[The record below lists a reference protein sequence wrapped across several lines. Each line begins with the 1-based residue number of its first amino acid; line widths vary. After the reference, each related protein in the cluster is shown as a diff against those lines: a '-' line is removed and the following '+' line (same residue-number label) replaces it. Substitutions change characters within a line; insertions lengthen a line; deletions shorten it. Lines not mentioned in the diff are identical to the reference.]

1 MAKKSKNE
9 ERKAKIEQLRR
20 EQQRKERRRSMAILG
35 ACGVVVVA
43 LLGAALIPYI
53 KRLARGRQAQEH
65 RADQARR
72 LRGVRGLLADQDR
85 RPLREAGST
94 SRRRPRSITTTAP
107 PAFGKH
113 WGNFLTGSEIRHVL
127 HRRRTVPRSSGSCTA
142 SSTGT
147 RSSGTTT
154 RSTRAAATT
163 RRSDQIATK
172 LGTDSY
178 VMVAPWTKKDG
189 ASFPSGKHIAFTHWT
204 GPQTAA
210 GHLGVLQ
217 QGQWAGRR
225 RRSPTTYPKEN
236 SPEPGAA

>member
-1 MAKKSKNE
+1 MAKSKNV

-43 LLGAALIPYI
+43 LLAAALIPYI
-53 KRLARGRQAQEH
+53 SN
-65 RADQARR
+65 
-72 LRGVRGLLADQDR
+72 
-85 RPLREAGST
+85 LREDDKLKSTALNKLGVSEASAGCSPIKKET
-94 SRRRPRSITTTAP
+94 AEGSGQHITPPTPIHYDAAP

-113 WGNFLTGSEIRHVL
+113 WGNFLTGSEIRPFY
-127 HRRRTVPRSSGSCTA
+127 TVSDRPEIERLVHSLEHGHTIIWYDDTITKGSSDYKA
-142 SSTGT
+142 L
-147 RSSGTTT
+147 
-154 RSTRAAATT
+154 
-163 RRSDQIATK
+163 DQIATK

-204 GPQTAA
+204 GPQK
-210 GHLGVLQ
+210 Q
-217 QGQWAGRR
+217 QGIWEYCTKASGPVAQ
-225 RRSPTTYPKEN
+225 TFTNDYPKEN